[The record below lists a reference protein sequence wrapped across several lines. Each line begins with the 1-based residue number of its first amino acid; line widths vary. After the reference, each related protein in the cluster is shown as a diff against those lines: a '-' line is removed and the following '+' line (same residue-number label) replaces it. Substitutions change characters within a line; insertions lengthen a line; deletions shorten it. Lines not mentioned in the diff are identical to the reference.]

1 MRARHSF
8 TLATTAA
15 AIFGALDSAH
25 ASAPAL
31 DAVPAPIPIPAV
43 RCEPLTIPFDADEAR
58 LPATAQSAL
67 EALAKCLI
75 TSGQAARVEGHT
87 EERGTP
93 EYALAIAERRAKA
106 VASALVG
113 LGVSPARIKT
123 LSYGHERPICTQPT
137 ETCRAKNRRG
147 EVVPE

>member
-1 MRARHSF
+1 MHARPLF
-8 TLATTAA
+8 ALAA
-15 AIFGALDSAH
+15 AVAIASALDSTH
-25 ASAPAL
+25 ASAPGL
-31 DAVPAPIPIPAV
+31 DAVPVPIPAV

-67 EALAKCLI
+67 EALAKCLLA
-75 TSGQAARVEGHT
+75 SGQAARVEGHT
-87 EERGTP
+87 EEHGTP

-106 VASALVG
+106 VASALVA

-123 LSYGHERPICTQPT
+123 LAYGHERPLCTQPT
-137 ETCRAKNRRG
+137 ETCRAKNRRT